1 MELNTNNTNSFQI
14 FTSKQLQAASLSLN
28 VIDSIRETF
37 KAIAQSCD
45 FSNKTHMAKVSY
57 ARLAER
63 TGFSERTVKYHVN
76 TLIKLGVIDRER
88 TGYIDKKTGQRR
100 QTANHYYF
108 NLDVI
113 LNYCAQLSAGI
124 KSVTKTV
131 RSVVRKKTLH
141 PHIAQVVTTDKP
153 PQLNN
158 IKRTAIL
165 AFTSIKAMFSR
176 KTQGQYID
184 TQTGLLFAS
193 FDDRHNYA
201 NAIGYV
207 PSRSRSRL
215 IYDAIMYCRK
225 NNPTELLDQAWLTDL
240 ESKIKAIEITKPVI
254 DYQFYTSETQTH
266 KYHVGKHYF
275 LNKESRQAIIE
286 RDRSWKQ

>member
-1 MELNTNNTNSFQI
+1 MELNKKNINTFQI

-45 FSNKTHMAKVSY
+45 FKNKTYMSKISY
-57 ARLAER
+57 SRLAER
-63 TGFSERTVKYHVN
+63 TGFSDRTVKYHVN
-76 TLIKLGVIDRER
+76 MLIKLGVIDRER

-100 QTANHYYF
+100 QSANHYYF
-108 NLDVI
+108 NLDAI
-113 LNYCAQLSAGI
+113 LRYCAQLSAGV

-131 RSVVRKKTLH
+131 GAVVRKKVLH
-141 PHIAQVVTTDKP
+141 SHIAQVVTTDKP

-158 IKRTAIL
+158 IKRTAVL

-176 KTQGQYID
+176 KVQGQYID
-184 TQTGLLFAS
+184 TQTGLLFTS

-215 IYDAIMYCRK
+215 IYDAIMYCRTY
-225 NNPTELLDQAWLTDL
+225 NPTELLDQAWLSSI
-240 ESKIKAIEITKPVI
+240 ESKMNAIDTNKPTI
-254 DYQFYTSETQTH
+254 DYQFYTFETQTH
-266 KYHVGKHYF
+266 KHHAGKHYF
-275 LNKESRQAIIE
+275 LNEESRQAIIA
-286 RDRSWKQ
+286 RDRSWSQ